1 MADHLIVRTAGGGH
15 RLLGVHGQSVVES
28 YRQLASILSSRL
40 GPAHAAY
47 FARPQSEGQSA
58 AIDWY
63 ASTAAKPVPAGSLP
77 PEQRAVIEKRAAKLR
92 EDIAA
97 FASQLRREG
106 GSAELVGHML
116 EAALDVPA
124 GDYLYAAGDQ
134 PITVMWGH
142 QVQEAVAPPR
152 PAAPPKP
159 AASPPPGQEAAA
171 LAASPGLLGRAWW
184 AWLLPLALLIL
195 LALFLL
201 KSCEPL
207 PPQTV
212 DVPGPPSTEPDNP
225 VPAEEAR
232 NKALQ
237 DELNRLKNQ
246 QVCVPDPAQK
256 LPEKV
261 EDLPVEPPPRQEAKP
276 APPVKEKPKQEA
288 AKPEEPKP
296 TLPAQETPPAP
307 APAPPQV
314 AKAAPVEKPGCRT
327 QFPPGDEPEVI
338 IVVDASGSMGIGGW
352 FGGSSRMDRAKSSI
366 DHVVRGLPDPITIG
380 LIEFTNCNN
389 VRRDKFYT
397 SPQRPA
403 LLSEVNKLTPQQG
416 TPLAGSIKRAG
427 DIASQDVESTI
438 VLVTD
443 GDDSCGG
450 DPCAEARAIKARK
463 PKVKINIVDLSD
475 GSQNAEMRCV
485 ANATGGQVLRPNSAM
500 DMDKS
505 LQHATG
511 QSDMREC
518 K

>member
-1 MADHLIVRTAGGGH
+1 MADHLILRTSGGGH
-15 RLLGVHGQSVVES
+15 RLLGVHGQSVVEAH
-28 YRQLASILSSRL
+28 RQLAAILASRL

-47 FARPQSEGQSA
+47 FARPQIDPQTG

-63 ASTAAKPVPAGSLP
+63 AAADGKPVPVSQLA
-77 PEQRAVIEKRAAKLR
+77 PEQKAAVERRADKLR

-106 GSAELVGHML
+106 GSAELVGTML
-116 EAALDVPA
+116 DAALNVPP

-134 PITVMWGH
+134 PISAVWGH
-142 QVQEAVAPPR
+142 EIQAAAVPPR
-152 PAAPPKP
+152 PAAPPP
-159 AASPPPGQEAAA
+159 RSAAATTLPPHQEAAA
-171 LAASPGLLGRAWW
+171 LASPGLWKQAWW
-184 AWLLPLALLIL
+184 AWLLPFALMVL

-201 KSCEPL
+201 RSCEPL

-212 DVPGPPSTEPDNP
+212 DVPGPPPAEPDNP

-237 DELNRLKNQ
+237 DELARLKNQ
-246 QVCVPDPAQK
+246 QVCVPDPETK

-261 EDLPVEPPPRQEAKP
+261 EDLPVVPPPRQEAKP
-276 APPVKEKPKQEA
+276 APPAKEKPKEIPKEEA
-288 AKPEEPKP
+288 KS
-296 TLPAQETPPAP
+296 AP
-307 APAPPQV
+307 APETPATPVPQQE
-314 AKAAPVEKPGCRT
+314 AKVAPVEKPGCRT
-327 QFPPGDEPEVI
+327 QFPPGEEPEVI
-338 IVVDASGSMGIGGW
+338 IVVDASGSMGMGGW
-352 FGGSSRMDRAKSSI
+352 FGGSSRMDRAKTSI

-427 DIASQDVESTI
+427 DIASQDAESVI

-475 GSQNAEMRCV
+475 GSQSSVLRCV
-485 ANATGGQVLRPNSAM
+485 ANATGGQVLKPNSAM

-505 LQHATG
+505 LQRATG

>member
-1 MADHLIVRTAGGGH
+1 MADHLIVATAGGGY
-15 RLLGVHGQSVVES
+15 RLLGVHGQSVVEAH
-28 YRQLASILSSRL
+28 RQLAAILDSRL

-47 FARPQSEGQSA
+47 FARPQTDARTGE
-58 AIDWY
+58 IDWY
-63 ASTAAKPVPAGSLP
+63 AGAGAKPVPVSQLSPDLKG
-77 PEQRAVIEKRAAKLR
+77 VIERRAAKLR
-92 EDIAA
+92 EDIGA

-116 EAALDVPA
+116 EAALSVPP
-124 GDYLYAAGDQ
+124 GDYLYAAGEQ

-142 QVQEAVAPPR
+142 EAQVATVPPR
-152 PAAPPKP
+152 PA
-159 AASPPPGQEAAA
+159 PPPPPRQEAAA
-171 LAASPGLLGRAWW
+171 LTSPGMLGRAWW
-184 AWLLPLALLIL
+184 AWLLPLLLLLL
-195 LALFLL
+195 LALLL
-201 KSCEPL
+201 LRSCEPL
-207 PPQTV
+207 PPHVV
-212 DVPGPPSTEPDNP
+212 DVPGPPAEEPENP

-232 NKALQ
+232 NRALQ
-237 DELNRLKNQ
+237 EELARLKSE
-246 QVCVPDPAQK
+246 QVCVPDPEVK

-261 EDLPVEPPPRQEAKP
+261 EELPVTPPPRQETKP
-276 APPVKEKPKQEA
+276 APPVKEKPKETPKPQEE
-288 AKPEEPKP
+288 AKPAPTSPEPP
-296 TLPAQETPPAP
+296 
-307 APAPPQV
+307 PAPPQE
-314 AKAAPVEKPGCRT
+314 AKVVPVEKPGCRT
-327 QFPPGDEPEVI
+327 QFPPGEEPEVI

-403 LLSEVNKLTPQQG
+403 LLAEVNRLTPQQG

-427 DIASQDVESTI
+427 DIASQDAESVI

-475 GSQNAEMRCV
+475 GSQSSILRCV
-485 ANATGGQVLRPNSAM
+485 ANATGGQVLKPNSAM

-505 LQHATG
+505 LQRATG

>member
-1 MADHLIVRTAGGGH
+1 MADHLILQTSSGGH
-15 RLLGVHGQSVVES
+15 RLLGVHGQSVVEAH
-28 YRQLASILSSRL
+28 RQLATILASRL

-47 FARPQSEGQSA
+47 FARPQTDDQSG

-63 ASTAAKPVPAGSLP
+63 ATADTKPVPTTQLA
-77 PEQRAVIEKRAAKLR
+77 PEQRAAVERRAAKLR

-116 EAALDVPA
+116 DAALDVPP

-142 QVQEAVAPPR
+142 EVQAASAPPRATVPPR
-152 PAAPPKP
+152 PA
-159 AASPPPGQEAAA
+159 SPPRQETAA
-171 LAASPGLLGRAWW
+171 LASPGLLGRAWW
-184 AWLLPLALLIL
+184 AWLLPLALVLL

-201 KSCEPL
+201 RSCEPL

-212 DVPGPPSTEPDNP
+212 DVPGPPSAEPENP

-237 DELNRLKNQ
+237 DELAHLKGQ
-246 QVCVPDPAQK
+246 QVCVPDPEVK

-261 EDLPVEPPPRQEAKP
+261 EELPVTPPPRQEAKP
-276 APPVKEKPKQEA
+276 APPTKEKPKEASKPQDEAKPTPEQPATPVPQQEA
-288 AKPEEPKP
+288 K
-296 TLPAQETPPAP
+296 
-307 APAPPQV
+307 V
-314 AKAAPVEKPGCRT
+314 APVEKPGCRT

-338 IVVDASGSMGIGGW
+338 IVIDASGSMDERMSG
-352 FGGSSRMDRAKSSI
+352 GGSRMSNAKSSI
-366 DHVVRGLPDPITIG
+366 DYVVRGLPDPITVG
-380 LIEFTNCNN
+380 LIEFTNCSN

-443 GDDSCGG
+443 GDDTCGG
-450 DPCAEARAIKARK
+450 DPCGEARAIKAKK
-463 PKVKINIVDLSD
+463 PKVKINVVDLSD
-475 GSQNAEMRCV
+475 DSKSAAILRCV
-485 ANATGGQVLRPNSAM
+485 AQVTGGQVMKPNTGMEMQKAV
-500 DMDKS
+500 
-505 LQHATG
+505 QRAGG

>member
-1 MADHLIVRTAGGGH
+1 MADHLILHSSSGGH
-15 RLLGVHGQSVVES
+15 RLLGVHGQSVVEAH
-28 YRQLASILSSRL
+28 RQLATILASRL
-40 GPAHAAY
+40 GPAHATF
-47 FARPQSEGQSA
+47 FARPQTSGPSGG
-58 AIDWY
+58 IDWY
-63 ASTAAKPVPAGSLP
+63 ATADAKPVPVAQLP
-77 PEQRAVIEKRAAKLR
+77 PEQRTVVERRAAKLR

-106 GSAELVGHML
+106 GSAELVGNML
-116 EAALDVPA
+116 DAALNVPP
-124 GDYLYAAGDQ
+124 GDYLYATGDQ

-142 QVQEAVAPPR
+142 EVQAASTPPRPTVPPR
-152 PAAPPKP
+152 PAT
-159 AASPPPGQEAAA
+159 AASQPPGQEAGA
-171 LAASPGLLGRAWW
+171 LASPGLLGRAWW
-184 AWLLPLALLIL
+184 AWLLPLFLVLL

-201 KSCEPL
+201 RSCEPL

-212 DVPGPPSTEPDNP
+212 DVPGPPAADPENP

-237 DELNRLKNQ
+237 DELARLKGQ
-246 QVCVPDPAQK
+246 QVCVPDPETK
-256 LPEKV
+256 LPEKF
-261 EDLPVEPPPRQEAKP
+261 EELPMTPPPRQEAKP
-276 APPVKEKPKQEA
+276 APPAKEKPQEA
-288 AKPEEPKP
+288 PKPQEQAKPAP
-296 TLPAQETPPAP
+296 ETPPAP
-307 APAPPQV
+307 VPQQE

-327 QFPPGDEPEVI
+327 QFPPGEEPEVI
-338 IVVDASGSMGIGGW
+338 IVVDASGSMAEGGF

-366 DHVVRGLPDPITIG
+366 DHVVRGLPEPVTIG

-427 DIASQDVESTI
+427 DIASQDAESVI

-475 GSQNAEMRCV
+475 GSQSAVMRCV
-485 ANATGGQVLRPNSAM
+485 ANATGGQVLKPNSAM

-505 LQHATG
+505 LQRATG

>member
-1 MADHLIVRTAGGGH
+1 MADHLILRTSGAGY
-15 RLLGVHGQSVVES
+15 RPLGVHGQSVVEAH
-28 YRQLASILSSRL
+28 RQLATILASRL

-47 FARPQSEGQSA
+47 FARPQTDGQN
-58 AIDWY
+58 IDWY
-63 ASTAAKPVPAGSLP
+63 ATGTAKPVPVSQLT
-77 PEQRAVIEKRAAKLR
+77 PEQKAAVERRAAKLR

-116 EAALDVPA
+116 DTALDVPP

-142 QVQEAVAPPR
+142 EVQAAAVPPRATIPPR
-152 PAAPPKP
+152 PAAT
-159 AASPPPGQEAAA
+159 APPPPPPHQEAAA
-171 LAASPGLLGRAWW
+171 IASPGLLSQAWW
-184 AWLLPLALLIL
+184 AWLLPLALIGL
-195 LALFLL
+195 LVLFLL
-201 KSCEPL
+201 RSCEPL

-212 DVPGPPSTEPDNP
+212 DVPGPPVADPENP

-237 DELNRLKNQ
+237 DELSRLKNQ
-246 QVCVPDPAQK
+246 QVCVPDPATK

-261 EDLPVEPPPRQEAKP
+261 EDVPVIPPPRQEAKP
-276 APPVKEKPKQEA
+276 APPPVKEKPKETPKPQEE
-288 AKPEEPKP
+288 AKPA
-296 TLPAQETPPAP
+296 PAPEMPPAP
-307 APAPPQV
+307 APQQE
-314 AKAAPVEKPGCRT
+314 AKVAPVEKPGCRT
-327 QFPPGDEPEVI
+327 QFPPGEEPEVI
-338 IVVDASGSMGIGGW
+338 IVVDASGSMGMGGW

-366 DHVVRGLPDPITIG
+366 DHVVRGLPDPVTVG

-427 DIASQDVESTI
+427 DIASQDAESVI

-450 DPCAEARAIKARK
+450 DPCAEARVVKARK

-475 GSQNAEMRCV
+475 GGQNAEMQCI
-485 ANATGGQVLRPNSAM
+485 AKATGGQVLKPNSAM

-505 LQHATG
+505 LQRATG

>member
-1 MADHLIVRTAGGGH
+1 MADHLILQTSSGGH
-15 RLLGVHGQSVVES
+15 RLLGVHGQSVVEAH
-28 YRQLASILSSRL
+28 RQLATILASRL

-47 FARPQSEGQSA
+47 FARPQTDGQSG

-63 ASTAAKPVPAGSLP
+63 AAADGKPVPVAQLA
-77 PEQRAVIEKRAAKLR
+77 PEQKAAVERRAAKLR

-116 EAALDVPA
+116 DAALNVPP

-134 PITVMWGH
+134 PIAVMWGH
-142 QVQEAVAPPR
+142 EAQSASVPPR
-152 PAAPPKP
+152 ATV
-159 AASPPPGQEAAA
+159 PPPQPPRQEAAA
-171 LAASPGLLGRAWW
+171 LASPGLLGRAWW
-184 AWLLPLALLIL
+184 AWLLPLVLVLL

-201 KSCEPL
+201 RSCEPL

-212 DVPGPPSTEPDNP
+212 DVPGAPPTDPENP

-237 DELNRLKNQ
+237 DELARLKGQ
-246 QVCVPDPAQK
+246 QVCVPDPETK

-261 EDLPVEPPPRQEAKP
+261 EELPVIPPPRQEAKP
-276 APPVKEKPKQEA
+276 APPAKEPKEPPKSQEA
-288 AKPEEPKP
+288 TK
-296 TLPAQETPPAP
+296 PAP
-307 APAPPQV
+307 EQPPTPVPQQE
-314 AKAAPVEKPGCRT
+314 AKVTPVEKPGCRT
-327 QFPPGDEPEVI
+327 QFPPGEEPEVI
-338 IVVDASGSMGIGGW
+338 IVVDASGSMGMGGW
-352 FGGSSRMDRAKSSI
+352 FGGSSRMDRAKTSI

-427 DIASQDVESTI
+427 DIASQDAESII

-475 GSQNAEMRCV
+475 GSQSSVMRCV
-485 ANATGGQVLRPNSAM
+485 ANATGGQVLKPNSAM

-505 LQHATG
+505 LQRATG

>member
-1 MADHLIVRTAGGGH
+1 MADHLILRTAGSGY
-15 RLLGVHGQSVVES
+15 RLLGVHGQSVVEAH
-28 YRQLASILSSRL
+28 RQLATILASRL

-47 FARPQSEGQSA
+47 FARPQADAQSS

-63 ASTAAKPVPAGSLP
+63 ATADAKAAPLAQLS
-77 PEQRAVIEKRAAKLR
+77 PEQRVIVERRAAKLR

-116 EAALDVPA
+116 DAALNVPP
-124 GDYLYAAGDQ
+124 GDYLYAAGEQ

-142 QVQEAVAPPR
+142 EVQAALVPPRATVPPR
-152 PAAPPKP
+152 PQALPH
-159 AASPPPGQEAAA
+159 QEAAA
-171 LAASPGLLGRAWW
+171 LASPSLLGQAWW
-184 AWLLPLALLIL
+184 AWLLPLLLML
-195 LALFLL
+195 LLGLFLL
-201 KSCEPL
+201 RSCEPL

-212 DVPGPPSTEPDNP
+212 DVPGPPPADPENP

-237 DELNRLKNQ
+237 DELDRIKGQ
-246 QVCVPDPAQK
+246 QVCVPDPETK
-256 LPEKV
+256 LPDKV
-261 EDLPVEPPPRQEAKP
+261 EDLPVAPPPRQEAKP
-276 APPVKEKPKQEA
+276 APPVKEKPKET
-288 AKPEEPKP
+288 PKP
-296 TLPAQETPPAP
+296 QEEAKTAPEPTPT
-307 APAPPQV
+307 PAPPQE
-314 AKAAPVEKPGCRT
+314 AKAVPVEKPGCRT
-327 QFPPGDEPEVI
+327 QFPPGEEPEVI
-338 IVVDASGSMGIGGW
+338 IVVDASGSMGMGGW

-427 DIASQDVESTI
+427 DIASQDAESVI

-463 PKVKINIVDLSD
+463 PKVKINIVDVSD
-475 GSQNAEMRCV
+475 GSQSSVLRCV
-485 ANATGGQVLRPNSAM
+485 ANATGGQVLKPNSAM

-505 LQHATG
+505 LQRATG

>member
-1 MADHLIVRTAGGGH
+1 MADHLILRTSSGGY
-15 RLLGVHGQSVVES
+15 RALGVHGQSVVEAH
-28 YRQLASILSSRL
+28 RQLATILASRL
-40 GPAHAAY
+40 GPPHAAY
-47 FARPQSEGQSA
+47 FARPQTDGQSG

-63 ASTAAKPVPAGSLP
+63 AAADAKTVPVTQLA
-77 PEQRAVIEKRAAKLR
+77 PEQKAAVERRAAKLR

-116 EAALDVPA
+116 DVALNVPP

-134 PITVMWGH
+134 PIVVMWGH
-142 QVQEAVAPPR
+142 EVQAASATPRATVPSRSAPAATQPPPR
-152 PAAPPKP
+152 
-159 AASPPPGQEAAA
+159 QEAAA
-171 LAASPGLLGRAWW
+171 LASPGLLGQAWW
-184 AWLLPLALLIL
+184 AWLLPLALVLL

-201 KSCEPL
+201 RSCEPL

-212 DVPGPPSTEPDNP
+212 DVPGAPTADSENP

-237 DELNRLKNQ
+237 DELARLKGQ
-246 QVCVPDPAQK
+246 QVCVPDPETK

-261 EDLPVEPPPRQEAKP
+261 EELPATPPPRQEAKP
-276 APPVKEKPKQEA
+276 APPVKEKPKETSKPQEA
-288 AKPEEPKP
+288 AKPAPEQPP
-296 TLPAQETPPAP
+296 TPVPQQE
-307 APAPPQV
+307 
-314 AKAAPVEKPGCRT
+314 AKVAPVEKPGCRT
-327 QFPPGDEPEVI
+327 QFPPGEEPEVI
-338 IVVDASGSMGIGGW
+338 IVVDASGSMGMGGW
-352 FGGSSRMDRAKSSI
+352 FGGSSRMDRAKTSI
-366 DHVVRGLPDPITIG
+366 DHVVRGLPDPVTIG

-427 DIASQDVESTI
+427 DIASQDAESVI

-475 GSQNAEMRCV
+475 GSQSSVMRCV
-485 ANATGGQVLRPNSAM
+485 ANATGGQVLKPNSAM

-505 LQHATG
+505 MQRATG

>member
-1 MADHLIVRTAGGGH
+1 MADYLILRTTSSGH
-15 RLLGVHGQSVVES
+15 RLLGVHGQSVVEAH
-28 YRQLASILSSRL
+28 RQLATILASRL
-40 GPAHAAY
+40 GADHAAY
-47 FARPQSEGQSA
+47 FARPQTDAQSSG
-58 AIDWY
+58 IDWY
-63 ASTAAKPVPAGSLP
+63 ATADVKPVPVAQLP
-77 PEQRAVIEKRAAKLR
+77 PEQKSAVERRAAKLR

-116 EAALDVPA
+116 DAALNVPP
-124 GDYLYAAGDQ
+124 GDHLYAAGDQ

-142 QVQEAVAPPR
+142 EVQAATVPPRAVVPPR
-152 PAAPPKP
+152 PAGPTRT
-159 AASPPPGQEAAA
+159 SPHHQGTAA
-171 LAASPGLLGRAWW
+171 LASPGLLGQAWW
-184 AWLLPLALLIL
+184 AWLLPLVLVLL

-201 KSCEPL
+201 RSCEPL

-212 DVPGPPSTEPDNP
+212 DVPGPPAADPENP

-237 DELNRLKNQ
+237 DELARLKGQ
-246 QVCVPDPAQK
+246 QVCVPDPETK

-261 EDLPVEPPPRQEAKP
+261 EELPVTPPPRQEAKP
-276 APPVKEKPKQEA
+276 VPPVKEKPKETPKPQEEAKPSPEPTPTPTPQEA
-288 AKPEEPKP
+288 K
-296 TLPAQETPPAP
+296 
-307 APAPPQV
+307 V
-314 AKAAPVEKPGCRT
+314 VPVEKPGCRT
-327 QFPPGDEPEVI
+327 QFPPGEEPEVI
-338 IVVDASGSMGIGGW
+338 IVVDASGSMGMGGW

-403 LLSEVNKLTPQQG
+403 LLSEVNKLSPQQG

-427 DIASQDVESTI
+427 DIASQDAESVI

-475 GSQNAEMRCV
+475 GSQSSVLRCV
-485 ANATGGQVLRPNSAM
+485 ANATGGQVLKPNSAM

-505 LQHATG
+505 LQRATG
-511 QSDMREC
+511 QSDIREC

>member
-1 MADHLIVRTAGGGH
+1 MGLFGASLD
-15 RLLGVHGQSVVES
+15 LLGQ
-28 YRQLASILSSRL
+28 
-40 GPAHAAY
+40 
-47 FARPQSEGQSA
+47 
-58 AIDWY
+58 
-63 ASTAAKPVPAGSLP
+63 
-77 PEQRAVIEKRAAKLR
+77 
-92 EDIAA
+92 
-97 FASQLRREG
+97 
-106 GSAELVGHML
+106 
-116 EAALDVPA
+116 
-124 GDYLYAAGDQ
+124 
-134 PITVMWGH
+134 
-142 QVQEAVAPPR
+142 
-152 PAAPPKP
+152 
-159 AASPPPGQEAAA
+159 
-171 LAASPGLLGRAWW
+171 AWW
-184 AWLLPLALLIL
+184 AWLLPLVLVLL

-201 KSCEPL
+201 RSCEPL

-212 DVPGPPSTEPDNP
+212 DVPGPPAADPENP

-237 DELNRLKNQ
+237 DELARLKGQ
-246 QVCVPDPAQK
+246 QVCVPDPETK

-261 EDLPVEPPPRQEAKP
+261 EDLPVTPPPRQEAKP
-276 APPVKEKPKQEA
+276 APPVKEKPKDT
-288 AKPEEPKP
+288 PKP
-296 TLPAQETPPAP
+296 QEEARPAP
-307 APAPPQV
+307 EPTPTPAPPQE
-314 AKAAPVEKPGCRT
+314 AKAVPVEKPGCRT
-327 QFPPGDEPEVI
+327 QFPPGEEPEVI
-338 IVVDASGSMGIGGW
+338 IVVDASGSMGMGGW

-403 LLSEVNKLTPQQG
+403 LLSEVNKLSPQQG

-427 DIASQDVESTI
+427 DIASQDAESVI

-475 GSQNAEMRCV
+475 GSQSSVLRCV
-485 ANATGGQVLRPNSAM
+485 ANATGGQVLKPNSAM

-505 LQHATG
+505 LQRATG

>member
-1 MADHLIVRTAGGGH
+1 MADHLILRTASGGH
-15 RLLGVHGQSVVES
+15 RLLGVHGQSVVEAH
-28 YRQLASILSSRL
+28 RQLATILASRL
-40 GPAHAAY
+40 GAAHAAY
-47 FARPQSEGQSA
+47 FARPQTDSQSNG
-58 AIDWY
+58 IDWY
-63 ASTAAKPVPAGSLP
+63 AAADAKPVPASQLP
-77 PEQRAVIEKRAAKLR
+77 PEQKAAVERRAAKLR

-116 EAALDVPA
+116 DAALNVPP
-124 GDYLYAAGDQ
+124 GDHLYAAASQ

-142 QVQEAVAPPR
+142 EIQAASVPPRAVVPPR
-152 PAAPPKP
+152 PATTGRPPH
-159 AASPPPGQEAAA
+159 QETAA
-171 LAASPGLLGRAWW
+171 LASPGLLGQAWW
-184 AWLLPLALLIL
+184 AWLLPLALALL

-201 KSCEPL
+201 RSCEPL

-212 DVPGPPSTEPDNP
+212 DVPGPPAAEPENP

-237 DELNRLKNQ
+237 DELARLKGQ
-246 QVCVPDPAQK
+246 QVCVPDPETK

-261 EDLPVEPPPRQEAKP
+261 EELPVTPPPRQEAKP
-276 APPVKEKPKQEA
+276 APPVKEKPKAVAKTQEET
-288 AKPEEPKP
+288 KPSPEP
-296 TLPAQETPPAP
+296 TPAP
-307 APAPPQV
+307 APAPPQE
-314 AKAAPVEKPGCRT
+314 AKAVAVEKPGCRT
-327 QFPPGDEPEVI
+327 QFPPGEEPEVI

-366 DHVVRGLPDPITIG
+366 DHVVRGLPDPVTIG

-427 DIASQDVESTI
+427 DIASQDAESVI

-475 GSQNAEMRCV
+475 GSQSSILRCV
-485 ANATGGQVLRPNSAM
+485 ANATGGQVLKPNSAM

-505 LQHATG
+505 LQRATG